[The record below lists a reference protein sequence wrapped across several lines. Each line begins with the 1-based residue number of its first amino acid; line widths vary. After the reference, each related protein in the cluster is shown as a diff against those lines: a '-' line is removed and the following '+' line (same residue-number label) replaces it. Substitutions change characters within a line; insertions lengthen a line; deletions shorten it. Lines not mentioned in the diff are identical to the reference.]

1 MATLYFVTV
10 PSLTSLSKV
19 GLTELSAF
27 SSAVLPAVLP
37 MPLISFTAAGVN
49 QTASTSA
56 TIPEPLLRVM
66 VKEMSYDS
74 LPVCV

>member
-1 MATLYFVTV
+1 
-10 PSLTSLSKV
+10 
-19 GLTELSAF
+19 
-27 SSAVLPAVLP
+27 